1 MRFPD
6 RAEAGRRLA
15 AALGRYRHDD
25 VVVLALPRGGVP
37 VAAPIAQALHAPLT
51 LALVRKIGV
60 PDQPEVAMGAI
71 ADAGAP
77 VIVRNK
83 DLIEAA
89 GVDDR
94 AFEQARAREAEELAR
109 RRKAYL
115 AGRPQVTPQGKIAI
129 VVDDGVATGAT
140 TRAALRAVR
149 ALGPKR
155 LVLAIPVA
163 PRETLDA
170 LRAEADEIICLST
183 PEDFIAIGIFYEDF
197 TQVSDEEVIALLD
210 AAAASD
216 SVDQATC
223 NAMASDKLPSASFR
237 NDP

>member
-1 MRFPD
+1 MIMRFSD
-6 RAEAGRRLA
+6 RLDAGRHLA
-15 AALGRYRHDD
+15 AALGRYRHED

-60 PDQPEVAMGAI
+60 PGQPEVAMGAI
-71 ADAGAP
+71 ADAGAL
-77 VIVRNK
+77 VIVRNN

-94 AFEQARAREAEELAR
+94 TFEQARARESAELAR

-115 AGRPQVTPQGKIAI
+115 AGRPQVTPFDKIAI

-149 ALGPKR
+149 ALDPKR

-163 PRETLDA
+163 PRDTLEA
-170 LRAEADEIICLST
+170 LRDEADEIICLSS
-183 PEDFIAIGIFYEDF
+183 PEDFIAIGVFYDDF
-197 TQVSDEEVIALLD
+197 SQVSDDEVIKLLD
-210 AAAASD
+210 TVAASGR
-216 SVDQATC
+216 VA
-223 NAMASDKLPSASFR
+223 
-237 NDP
+237 

>member
-6 RAEAGRRLA
+6 RVDAGRRLA
-15 AALGRYRHDD
+15 AALGNYRHQD

-37 VAAPIAQALHAPLT
+37 VAAPIARALHAPLT

-71 ADAGAP
+71 ADAGSP
-77 VIVRNK
+77 VIVRNN
-83 DLIEAA
+83 DVIAIA

-94 AFEQARAREAEELAR
+94 TFEQARAREAEELAR

-115 AGRPQVTPQGKIAI
+115 AGRPHVALRDKIAI

-149 ALGPKR
+149 ALNPKK
-155 LVLAIPVA
+155 LLLAVPVA
-163 PRETLDA
+163 PRDTLES
-170 LRAEADEIICLST
+170 LRAETDEIVCLYT
-183 PEDFIAIGIFYEDF
+183 PEDFAAIGVFYEDF
-197 TQVSDEEVIALLD
+197 SQVSDEEVIELLD
-210 AAAASD
+210 AVAITGGG
-216 SVDQATC
+216 V
-223 NAMASDKLPSASFR
+223 
-237 NDP
+237 